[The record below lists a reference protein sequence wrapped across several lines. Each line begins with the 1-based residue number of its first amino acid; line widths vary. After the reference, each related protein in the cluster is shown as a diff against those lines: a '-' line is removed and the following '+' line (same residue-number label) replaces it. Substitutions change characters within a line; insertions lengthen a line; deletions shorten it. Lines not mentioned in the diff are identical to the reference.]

1 MIIRPGLGDIRPVDG
16 KATEPTV
23 FGGARRGLCKKV
35 VSKKPLRLLYRIG
48 VTSDPSRLDAKM

>member
-23 FGGARRGLCKKV
+23 FGGARRGF
-35 VSKKPLRLLYRIG
+35 
-48 VTSDPSRLDAKM
+48 A